1 MAEINDKLG
10 AGEQGDNSSVPNE
23 SAVDLDVYGE
33 SSRINIGGKKSPQV
47 RNSTSNVSSVD
58 GTSRKNQITAD
69 QGPSVDS
76 QSRMRPPASD
86 ASPDTKRSPA
96 DSTAQSAK
104 PQSLEGTAP
113 KVVPEVTVGN
123 PLTVSA
129 PNRVAPEA
137 RPLKSGYEP
146 SDQTPQSLSPVAG
159 RPDRSVIPT
168 ANKDVN
174 SAKNE
179 TVLGSPGLPR
189 GNDVSLTG
197 TGDISQSAT
206 PPQRAI
212 VPGSPTAESMQ
223 RGQLE
228 QLDSSKIGLQS
239 SLDGTPLSTGSQR
252 MQPVPSDSQRT
263 GDVHSP
269 SGVAGSA
276 TGSSDSLSLH
286 SGNLFGRIGESR
298 NRTAGERNSLAA
310 GSESF
315 DTKSSGLRAEGQ
327 GHTASVNSVDAR
339 AGADNKEGDATGRA
353 ISGEH
358 GEIRSGSSEIKLADG
373 KIADSSGSGRQPE
386 LTGHIAEPGSGKF
399 GADGT
404 DRTSRSDR
412 SHSDDKGGSGADIPA
427 VFMQFLDT
435 RIGGRGASSFVG
447 SRNFEWPFGGKAKD
461 DPKGK
466 QDQREPRGQKDQ
478 IDHKDRRDQKDQA
491 SQKGPKDSREAKDQ
505 KTAKDSQS
513 QGLRHQPEIP
523 GGRVVNP
530 TDDRRP
536 SRAGVN
542 AGADTGGGAALVG
555 AGARIVEEFV
565 AVLKGFIPAQPA
577 VRTVRDVPIKTK
589 AEDSTKTVVSPRT
602 KPSLNLP
609 ADDIETTRP
618 VKPILKGPARPFVR
632 LHNPDG
638 TYGGALPGGKSPI
651 QRTLGDTI
659 KNPTI
664 AHTQGAAEQPA
675 PGGRQQEASR
685 IAVPLRSDEQS
696 KTLESIPI
704 FDPSLLAKAEKT
716 PTPWLHDPSA
726 ESASEAERR
735 RRLMLEQDDTLSSD
749 EIDDAVSSPARRLTA
764 KSDAL
769 VHKPKLPEK
778 NEVPAKDDGLSA
790 SDFRRVRYVN
800 KEIDELEQTWPLADE
815 EQRSPQSN
823 FLASNSL
830 FYVVKPGDTIESLAL
845 KLLGDPSLAALLF
858 EKNKEYVL
866 AEQRYGVHDLMPGA
880 TIELPSPAEIAR
892 FRMA

>member
-1 MAEINDKLG
+1 
-10 AGEQGDNSSVPNE
+10 
-23 SAVDLDVYGE
+23 
-33 SSRINIGGKKSPQV
+33 
-47 RNSTSNVSSVD
+47 
-58 GTSRKNQITAD
+58 
-69 QGPSVDS
+69 
-76 QSRMRPPASD
+76 
-86 ASPDTKRSPA
+86 
-96 DSTAQSAK
+96 
-104 PQSLEGTAP
+104 
-113 KVVPEVTVGN
+113 
-123 PLTVSA
+123 
-129 PNRVAPEA
+129 
-137 RPLKSGYEP
+137 
-146 SDQTPQSLSPVAG
+146 
-159 RPDRSVIPT
+159 
-168 ANKDVN
+168 
-174 SAKNE
+174 
-179 TVLGSPGLPR
+179 
-189 GNDVSLTG
+189 
-197 TGDISQSAT
+197 
-206 PPQRAI
+206 
-212 VPGSPTAESMQ
+212 
-223 RGQLE
+223 
-228 QLDSSKIGLQS
+228 
-239 SLDGTPLSTGSQR
+239 
-252 MQPVPSDSQRT
+252 
-263 GDVHSP
+263 
-269 SGVAGSA
+269 
-276 TGSSDSLSLH
+276 
-286 SGNLFGRIGESR
+286 
-298 NRTAGERNSLAA
+298 
-310 GSESF
+310 
-315 DTKSSGLRAEGQ
+315 
-327 GHTASVNSVDAR
+327 
-339 AGADNKEGDATGRA
+339 
-353 ISGEH
+353 
-358 GEIRSGSSEIKLADG
+358 
-373 KIADSSGSGRQPE
+373 
-386 LTGHIAEPGSGKF
+386 
-399 GADGT
+399 
-404 DRTSRSDR
+404 
-412 SHSDDKGGSGADIPA
+412 
-427 VFMQFLDT
+427 
-435 RIGGRGASSFVG
+435 VG

-478 IDHKDRRDQKDQA
+478 IDHKDRKDQKDQA

-675 PGGRQQEASR
+675 PRGRQQEASR

-815 EQRSPQSN
+815 EQRSAQSN